1 MPDESGSWP
10 TVVSEMKTQLTAA
23 GYAVEAKYAGANAQ
37 TQIAQIEALIA
48 KNVSCLVITAENSGA
63 LTEIL
68 ASAKAKKIPV
78 ISYDRLIVNSDA
90 VSYYI
95 TFDNTGVG
103 VAQGKFLVDSLG
115 ANDTG
120 KPLYL
125 YSGSKE
131 DNNSFTFFSGAWSQ
145 LQPKINDGSFVVKNF
160 NDIES
165 YKDKPE
171 LTHADLTAIINAI
184 TTNWNYDYTK
194 IKATTDFS
202 SASGTAYILAP
213 NDCTARAIIDSGI
226 GSKLTSYVISGQDA
240 EAASL
245 EYIKSDKQ
253 SMTIWKSHA
262 EMAKKTAGVVNQILK
277 GETPSIDKTIDN
289 GVKVIPFIKGDFK
302 LITKANVD
310 IVK

>member
-48 KNVSCLVITAENSGA
+48 KNVSCLVI
-63 LTEIL
+63 
-68 ASAKAKKIPV
+68 
-78 ISYDRLIVNSDA
+78 
-90 VSYYI
+90 
-95 TFDNTGVG
+95 
-103 VAQGKFLVDSLG
+103 
-115 ANDTG
+115 
-120 KPLYL
+120 
-125 YSGSKE
+125 
-131 DNNSFTFFSGAWSQ
+131 
-145 LQPKINDGSFVVKNF
+145 
-160 NDIES
+160 
-165 YKDKPE
+165 
-171 LTHADLTAIINAI
+171 
-184 TTNWNYDYTK
+184 
-194 IKATTDFS
+194 
-202 SASGTAYILAP
+202 
-213 NDCTARAIIDSGI
+213 TARAIIDSGI